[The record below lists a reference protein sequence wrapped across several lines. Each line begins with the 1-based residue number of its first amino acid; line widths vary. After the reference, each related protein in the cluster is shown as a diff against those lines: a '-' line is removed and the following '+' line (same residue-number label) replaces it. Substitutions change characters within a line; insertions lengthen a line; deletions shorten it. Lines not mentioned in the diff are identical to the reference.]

1 MNELKIFKSELGS
14 VRAIEVDGG
23 PWFVASDIAM
33 ILNYRSANDM
43 TRILDE
49 DEKGT
54 HSMGTLGGFQAMTI
68 ISESGLYSCILRST
82 KSEAKK
88 FKKWV
93 TSVVLPSIRN
103 NGGYIANQENSTPE
117 QIVAN
122 ALVVAK
128 NIIDTKNKQIETMKP
143 KVDFYDT
150 VAGSKDA
157 IEIGAV
163 AKLINVRGIGRNK
176 LFELLRDKG
185 ILMDNN
191 QPYQKYIDC
200 GYFRTIEQKWNKA
213 GEIKINIK
221 TLVYQKGIDYIR
233 KIII

>member
-1 MNELKIFKSELGS
+1 MNELKVFESEQFGK
-14 VRAIEVDGG
+14 VRVIEHNDQV
-23 PWFVASDIAM
+23 WFVAKDVCDVLEIQNPTMSLKNM
-33 ILNYRSANDM
+33 E
-43 TRILDE
+43 E
-49 DEKGT
+49 DEVTKYN
-54 HSMGTLGGFQAMTI
+54 LGGQHGETSI
-68 ISESGLYSCILRST
+68 INESGLYNLIF
-82 KSEAKK
+82 KSRKDNAKK

-103 NGGYIANQENSTPE
+103 SGGYIANQENSTPE

-122 ALVVAK
+122 ALVVAQ

-157 IEIGAV
+157 IEIGTV
-163 AKLINVRGIGRNK
+163 AKLINVRGLGRNN
-176 LFELLRDKG
+176 LFELLRDKN

-200 GYFRTIEQKWNKA
+200 GYFRTIEQKWSKD

-233 KIII
+233 KIVI